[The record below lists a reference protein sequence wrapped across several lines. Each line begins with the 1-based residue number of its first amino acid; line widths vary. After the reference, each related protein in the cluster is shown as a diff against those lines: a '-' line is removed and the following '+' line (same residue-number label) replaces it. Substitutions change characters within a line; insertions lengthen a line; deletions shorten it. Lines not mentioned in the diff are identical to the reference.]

1 MATLHEEN
9 LRSIVNSVIEEYPDF
24 VAADDLSPKAG
35 VFKVTVS
42 RVDTPREGAS
52 GEDALDE
59 LIADLVDAI
68 NSEDFEVMDSKV
80 FDNSFALQVTSRFRV
95 GGNL

>member
-1 MATLHEEN
+1 VSTLHEEN
-9 LRSIVNSVIEEYPDF
+9 LRGIIQGVISEYPDF

-35 VFKVTVS
+35 VFTVS
-42 RVDTPREGAS
+42 VARVDTPREGAS

-59 LIADLVDAI
+59 LLADLVDAI
-68 NSEDFEVMDSKV
+68 NAEDFEVMDSQSL
-80 FDNSFALQVTSRFRV
+80 DNSFRLQVTSRFRV